1 MLNTVAPCINGGGV
15 PWKFAAQLERGA
27 AAILIDFQ
35 EWVRKS

>member
-1 MLNTVAPCINGGGV
+1 MLNTVAPCTYGRG
-15 PWKFAAQLERGA
+15 KFGAQERGA